1 MHGVVYYLDS
11 TVITVGNDLM
21 ELAAQ
26 SLILLL
32 LPHFLLFLS
41 TPDLCLIKATTC
53 V

>member
-21 ELAAQ
+21 ELAAK

-32 LPHFLLFLS
+32 LPQRARSESLQYL
-41 TPDLCLIKATTC
+41 ATGSSI
-53 V
+53 VQ